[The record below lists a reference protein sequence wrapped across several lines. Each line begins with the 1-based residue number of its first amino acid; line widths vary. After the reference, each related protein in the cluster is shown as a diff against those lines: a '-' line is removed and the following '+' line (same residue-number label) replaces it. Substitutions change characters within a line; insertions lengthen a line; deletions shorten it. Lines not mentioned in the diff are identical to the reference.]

1 MATVAHCL
9 FCFDVLAS
17 SLEKKKP
24 LSLTQVQD
32 LWTAFESEKEKEKEK
47 ETTIY
52 AHDGGNDLEYKEEDS
67 ASAAVEEEIEQVTV
81 AAAAAT
87 TNKKLLNPTSIPSI
101 RFPGISR
108 LRDLSGSSSSSSS
121 GSSTSLGS
129 GSRSNSSTPS
139 TLSTASSRSALTDN
153 TSVSSSAT
161 SATSISSSSAS
172 PASGSGSSSRRPYNF
187 LGKRE
192 EEYPLFVTWN
202 TISVYSGTKSLRGC
216 IGTFDPTELSVGL
229 KNYALTAYV

>member
-9 FCFDVLAS
+9 FCFDVLTS

-24 LSLTQVQD
+24 LSLGQVQD
-32 LWTAFESEKEKEKEK
+32 LWAAYESEKAREKEMRVH
-47 ETTIY
+47 I
-52 AHDGGNDLEYKEEDS
+52 HNGGRGSECTEEDS
-67 ASAAVEEEIEQVTV
+67 ASVAAEEEMERGTT
-81 AAAAAT
+81 AAAAT
-87 TNKKLLNPTSIPSI
+87 TTTNNKKLLNPIPTPSI

-108 LRDLSGSSSSSSS
+108 LRDLSGSSL
-121 GSSTSLGS
+121 SLGA

-139 TLSTASSRSALTDN
+139 TLSTASSRSALSDN

-161 SATSISSSSAS
+161 SATSVSSSAS
-172 PASGSGSSSRRPYNF
+172 PGPGSSSRRPYAF
-187 LGKRE
+187 SGKRE

-202 TISVYSGTKSLRGC
+202 TISNYSGSKSLRGC
-216 IGTFDPTELSVGL
+216 IGTFDPTELWVGL